1 MTPHPRS
8 ICVSLHAALLLALL
22 FASQSA
28 MAEPDPRTAPLAKVH
43 PLYLD
48 TQAPLDDRVADLVS
62 RMTLEEKAQ
71 ALNHNAA
78 DIARIGL
85 RSDKWNQCL
94 NGVQWNEPTTLFP
107 ICTALAATW
116 NPELVRNEVARV
128 LADEARGIYNGW
140 RRDPKAKGEHKGLI
154 YRAPV
159 INIERNPYWGRNY
172 EAWGEDPFLTGRM
185 GVAYVKGLQGDDPK
199 HLKVAA
205 TLKHY
210 AVNNVEIDRTKL
222 DAKVSERMLHEYW
235 LPHFRDAVVEGK
247 VASLMA
253 SYNAINGMP
262 NNINRWLLTDL
273 LKTQWGHEGFIVSDL
288 GGVKTMVEGHG
299 KKQMSYIDAVAQSV
313 MAGCDFSDREYEQY
327 IPGAV
332 RAGKLTEERLN
343 DALVRVLKVR
353 FQLGEFDPLDASP
366 YGRISR
372 DVVNST
378 AHHAVARKAA
388 EQSMVLL
395 QNRGQLLPLD
405 PTKLGKVA
413 VIGPFADEPIQN
425 GYNGRHEGVIT
436 PLRGIRDALGKEI
449 EIISAQGARAVTN
462 PSLQNDWGNAS
473 GGRSLK
479 MISESKGEF
488 IEFPFEAPVEGTY
501 TLALH
506 FKAYPTSGIF
516 QTSVDGKTVGE
527 PIDMYSA
534 KKRPGM
540 QAEIGSMALSK
551 GRHTI
556 RFTVNGRNQES
567 RGHTGSFDK
576 LTLSGAAKA
585 GVEVEKAGAVS
596 DLGRGETF
604 LTEGIAAAKA
614 ADTVILC
621 LGSDTRNEMEDVD
634 RTFLGLP
641 GNQLELAQSVI
652 AANPRTVVV
661 LFGAGPLT
669 LPWLKEHAPAMIQ
682 AWWPGQEGGAAL
694 ASVLLGKVNPAGRL
708 PHTVYASKEQVPS
721 IDEYDITKGFTYMY
735 LNGAPLYAFGHG
747 LSYTTFEYSNLHLGA
762 KSLPADGTLTVHI
775 DVKNTGKRAG
785 DEVAQL
791 YVHEVKP
798 VVKRPAKELR
808 GFQRVSLAPGEKR
821 TLTFTLPAEK
831 LAYWDESAHAFVVN
845 PGAFDIFVGASS
857 EDIRETARIKVTRP

>member
-1 MTPHPRS
+1 MIPLPRS
-8 ICVSLHAALLLALL
+8 ICAALRASLVLALP
-22 FASQSA
+22 FAPLTA
-28 MAEPDPRTAPLAKVH
+28 LAEPDPRTAPLAKEN

-48 TQAPLDDRVADLVS
+48 TEAPIDDRVADLVS

-71 ALNHNAA
+71 TLNHNGA

-94 NGVQWNEPTTLFP
+94 NGVQWTEPTTLFP

-116 NPELVRNEVARV
+116 NPALVQNEVARV
-128 LADEARGIYNGW
+128 LSDEARGIYNGW
-140 RRDPKAKGEHKGLI
+140 RRDPSAPGMRKGLI

-253 SYNAINGMP
+253 SYNAINGKP
-262 NNINRWLLTDL
+262 NNINHWLLTDL
-273 LKTQWGHEGFIVSDL
+273 LKKQWGHEGFVVSDL
-288 GGVKTMVEGHG
+288 GGVGTMVAGHG
-299 KKQMSYIDAVAQSV
+299 KKQMTYIDAVAQSV

-332 RAGKLTEERLN
+332 RDEKLTEERLN
-343 DALVRVLKVR
+343 DVLTRLLKAR
-353 FQLGEFDPLDASP
+353 FRLGEFDPLDANP

-372 DVVNST
+372 DVVNSS
-378 AHHAVARKAA
+378 ANHAVARKAA
-388 EQSMVLL
+388 EQAIVLL
-395 QNRGQLLPLD
+395 QNRDNLLPLD
-405 PTKLGKVA
+405 PTKLGKIA
-413 VIGPFADEPIQN
+413 VIGPFADEAIQN

-449 EIISAQGARAVTN
+449 EIISAQGARGVTN
-462 PSLQNDWGNAS
+462 PALQNDWGNAS

-488 IEFPFEAPVEGTY
+488 IEFPFEAPVEGAY
-501 TLALH
+501 KLALH
-506 FKAYPTSGIF
+506 FKAYSTSGVF
-516 QTSVDGKTVGE
+516 QTSVDGQPVGE
-527 PIDMYSA
+527 PIDMYA
-534 KKRPGM
+534 AEKRPGM

-556 RFTVNGRNQES
+556 RFTVNGRNPES
-567 RGHTGSFDK
+567 RGYIGSFDK
-576 LTLSGAAKA
+576 LSLAGAAKA
-585 GVEVEKAGAVS
+585 IVEVERADAIS
-596 DLGRGETF
+596 HLGSGETF
-604 LTEGIAAAKA
+604 LTEGVAAAKA

-621 LGSDTRNEMEDVD
+621 LGSDTRNEMEDLD

-641 GNQLELAQSVI
+641 GNQLELAQAVI

-669 LPWLKEHAPAMIQ
+669 LPWLKEHAPALLQ

-694 ASVLLGKVNPAGRL
+694 ANVLLGNVNPAGRL

-721 IDEYDITKGFTYMY
+721 LDEYDVTKGFTYMY

-747 LSYTTFEYSNLHLGA
+747 LSYTTFAYSNLRVSP
-762 KSLPADGTLTVHI
+762 KQIPADGAITVAV
-775 DVKNTGKRAG
+775 DVQNTGKRPG
-785 DEVAQL
+785 DEVTQL
-791 YVHEVKP
+791 YFHEVNP

-821 TLTFTLPAEK
+821 TLNFNVPAQK
-831 LAYWDESAHAFVVN
+831 LAHWDETKHAFVVN
-845 PGAFDIFVGASS
+845 PGAFDILVGASS
-857 EDIRETARIKVTRP
+857 EDIREKTRIEVTR